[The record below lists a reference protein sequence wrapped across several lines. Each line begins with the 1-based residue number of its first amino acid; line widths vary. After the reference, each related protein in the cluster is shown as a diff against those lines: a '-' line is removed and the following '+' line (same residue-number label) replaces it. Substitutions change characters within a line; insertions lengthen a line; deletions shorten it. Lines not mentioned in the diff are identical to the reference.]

1 MTTEKAKRITR
12 VKLYDRFSF
21 HTEVFSLIERVPTE
35 KWENLKGNAI
45 RYLQAG
51 KYSLEGEETLK
62 NDGFELWKATNKSYK
77 KEFEVLYRTAKIPEY
92 VVLEGQAKDARFSWI
107 ATALEKLGHP
117 IWCIAADLDAS
128 EEVQSVPVPTLR
140 ITSEA
145 VDRALSDA
153 ESLIRANGATSGLD
167 RVHTAF
173 HGYLRAVCTEANIN
187 FAADSGITHLFQ
199 LLRASHPKLQLADTQ
214 AAKRMDQIHRGM
226 ARIVDALNPIRN
238 QSSLAH
244 PNDPLLD
251 EPEAMLAINCVRT
264 LLHYLNSRLR

>member
-1 MTTEKAKRITR
+1 MATEKAKRITR

-21 HTEVFSLIERVPTE
+21 HTEVFSLIERVPAE
-35 KWENLKGNAI
+35 EWENLKGNAI

-51 KYSLEGEETLK
+51 KYSSDAEDTLR
-62 NDGFELWKATNKSYK
+62 NGGFELWRASNKSYK
-77 KEFEVLYRTAKIPEY
+77 QEFEILYRTAKIPEY
-92 VVLEGQAKDARFSWI
+92 VVLEGQFKDARFSWI
-107 ATALEKLGHP
+107 ATTLEKLGHP
-117 IWCIAADLDAS
+117 IWYIAADLDAS
-128 EEVQSVPVPTLR
+128 EEVQSVSVPTLK

-173 HGYLRAVCTEANIN
+173 HGYLRAVCEEANIN

-199 LLRASHPKLQLADTQ
+199 LIRAGHPKLRLSDPE

-226 ARIVDALNPIRN
+226 ARVVDALNPLRN
-238 QSSLAH
+238 QSSMAH

-264 LLHYLNSRLR
+264 LLHYLNGKLR

>member
-1 MTTEKAKRITR
+1 MPVTRI
-12 VKLYDRFSF
+12 KIYDRFSF
-21 HTEVFSLIERVPTE
+21 NTEVFNLVERALAGE
-35 KWENLKGNAI
+35 WESLKGSAI

-51 KYSLEGEETLK
+51 KYSPDAEDTLR
-62 NDGFELWKATNKSYK
+62 NGGFELWKAKNKSYK
-77 KEFEVLYRTAKIPEY
+77 QEFEVLYKTAKIPEY
-92 VVLEGQAKDARFSWI
+92 VMLEGLFKDARFTWI
-107 ATALEKLGHP
+107 AAALEKLGHP
-117 IWCIAADLDAS
+117 IWYIAADLDAS
-128 EEVQSVPVPTLR
+128 EEVQSVPVPTLK

-173 HGYLRAVCTEANIN
+173 HGYLRAVCEEANIN
-187 FAADSGITHLFQ
+187 FAADSEITHLFQ
-199 LLRASHPKLQLADTQ
+199 LIRASHPKLRLADPE

-226 ARIVDALNPIRN
+226 ARIVDALNPLRN
-238 QSSLAH
+238 QSSMAH